1 MKKLLRSRSIGSSFG
16 EFRRSRPPTATEISN
31 RDFIVSFPRQLCSS
45 QRARRNGT
53 WRILGAERRCRRDRD
68 SRAHG
73 YGRDIETA
81 FNAIRAHARSRK
93 APKNNRRQIS
103 GAFIRFHGNFR
114 AICRRAFARDFPS
127 GVDPRFFF
135 FFPPFHVASTGLC
148 SLFSLSLSLDKLCA
162 LFLSLSALLSASSIV
177 KEFKREIQVT
187 SRLHAARFFSP
198 TFAGQSSVGLSR
210 RIGFIQKVSAS
221 HFSSRVLSTLLP
233 PLLWSR
239 TCEFNNVE
247 TAGRLAEKEPA
258 SRYINI
264 SNKQFR
270 SNARSSFTNISARQP
285 REATLK
291 TLLGVSSL
299 ELT

>member
-1 MKKLLRSRSIGSSFG
+1 LASFAARARRQQRKSQTAISSSRFPDNFVHRNVPGATELG
-16 EFRRSRPPTATEISN
+16 EYSALNAAAGEIEIAARTATEGTSK
-31 RDFIVSFPRQLCSS
+31 RRLTRSAHT
-45 QRARRNGT
+45 RARGKPQKIIAVRSAA
-53 WRILGAERRCRRDRD
+53 LLSAF
-68 SRAHG
+68 
-73 YGRDIETA
+73 TA
-81 FNAIRAHARSRK
+81 TFARSADARSRETSLP
-93 APKNNRRQIS
+93 AS
-103 GAFIRFHGNFR
+103 IR
-114 AICRRAFARDFPS
+114 A
-127 GVDPRFFF
+127 FF

>member
-135 FFPPFHVASTGLC
+135 FSPISCRFNRIV
-148 SLFSLSLSLDKLCA
+148 LS
-162 LFLSLSALLSASSIV
+162 FLSLSFSRQIMRSFSLSFCPPLCLFDSERIQARDTGDISPTCCSIFFSNFRRSVFCRSLATDWIYSESFGIPFFVARFIDASS
-177 KEFKREIQVT
+177 
-187 SRLHAARFFSP
+187 AA
-198 TFAGQSSVGLSR
+198 AL
-210 RIGFIQKVSAS
+210 VSYM
-221 HFSSRVLSTLLP
+221 RV
-233 PLLWSR
+233 
-239 TCEFNNVE
+239 
-247 TAGRLAEKEPA
+247 
-258 SRYINI
+258 
-264 SNKQFR
+264 
-270 SNARSSFTNISARQP
+270 
-285 REATLK
+285 
-291 TLLGVSSL
+291 
-299 ELT
+299 